1 MIFKQYAS
9 SSSGNFY
16 TLESQNTTLL
26 IEAGIPIADIKKHLN
41 FNLHAVSGCLVS
53 HEHGDHAKACKD
65 LLKAGVD
72 VYTSA
77 GTAEALGLKSHRLH
91 TIQAGVQFKVGCF
104 VIMPF
109 SIEHD
114 CKEPLGFLISDGIDK
129 LMFVTDTHYIK
140 YTFKGL
146 TKIAVECN
154 HSLELIADLDPTRKK
169 RLMETHKSL
178 ETCIELLKANDLS
191 KVTEIH
197 LIHLSSQNS
206 DTDGFRR
213 TIENLTGIPK
223 CIS

>member
-9 SSSGNFY
+9 SSSGNLY
-16 TLESQNTTLL
+16 TVESQNTTLL
-26 IEAGIPIADIKKHLN
+26 IEAGISIADIKKHLN
-41 FNLHAVSGCLVS
+41 FNLHAISACLIS

-77 GTAEALGLKSHRLH
+77 GTAEALKASGHRLH
-91 TIQAGVQFKVGCF
+91 TIQHGVQLKIGCF
-104 VIMPF
+104 IVMPF

-129 LMFVTDTHYIK
+129 LMFVTDTHYLK

-154 HSLELIADLDPTRKK
+154 HSLELIANLDPVRKK
-169 RLMETHKSL
+169 RLMETHMSL
-178 ETCIELLKANDLS
+178 ETCMELLKANDLS
-191 KVTEIH
+191 KVKEIH
-197 LIHLSSQNS
+197 LIHLSDSNS
-206 DTDGFRR
+206 DAEGFRR
-213 TIENLTGIPK
+213 TIEDMTGIPVY
-223 CIS
+223 II